1 MLGTEYN
8 WLVSLSPHPTN
19 GSPQVRMASSGLLTL
34 AVAVFCFLCVALRA
48 APTVENTGGD
58 ETTWAITGMD
68 GIIEGLALHPSTHEA
83 FFSDVRN
90 RCIWYRDVSGA
101 SAVMRKFSAESDG
114 LPGVF
119 ALKFSADGGTLW
131 ASTSAVPEMIGF
143 QEADRGRGFLAAY
156 DLHTRK
162 LRATYPLPADGRP
175 HVLGDFLILAD
186 GDLLATDSL
195 SPVIWRL
202 AANGTRLEKWLE
214 HADFKSLQGIATGPD
229 ERFVY
234 ITDYAKGLW
243 RIDRATR
250 ECVLLPAPAGANLRG
265 LDGLY
270 AAPGGLVAVQNG
282 TKSQRIL
289 RLALDSAGGLGGVT
303 TLREGH
309 PAMTDLSLGQV
320 VQGHFNFI
328 GNSGWELFGNPAAH
342 PPARDVVI
350 LRAELN

>member
-1 MLGTEYN
+1 MFGTEYN
-8 WLVSLSPHPTN
+8 WLISSSPHPEN
-19 GSPQVRMASSGLLTL
+19 GTPQVRMATGGLLTL
-34 AVAVFCFLCVALRA
+34 AVAVFCFFCVALKA
-48 APTVENTGGD
+48 APPVTNTTRD
-58 ETTWAITGMD
+58 ETAWAITGMD
-68 GIIEGLALHPSTHEA
+68 GIIEGLALHPTTHEA

-90 RCIWYRDVSGA
+90 RCIWYRDVSGGY
-101 SAVMRKFSAESDG
+101 AVVKKFSADSDS

-119 ALKFSADGGTLW
+119 ALKFSADGRTLW

-143 QEADRGRGFLAAY
+143 TQADRGRGFLAAY
-156 DLHTRK
+156 DLGTRK

-175 HVLGDFLILAD
+175 HVLGDFLIMAD
-186 GDLLATDSL
+186 GDVLATDSL

-202 AANGTRLEKWLE
+202 AANGTGLEKWLE
-214 HADFKSLQGIATGPD
+214 RTDFRSLQGIAGGPD
-229 ERFVY
+229 EHFVY
-234 ITDYAKGLW
+234 VTDYANGLW

-270 AAPGGLVAVQNG
+270 AAPGGFVAVQNG

-289 RLALDSAGGLGGVT
+289 RLAVDSTGKLTGIT

-320 VQGHFNFI
+320 VHGHFDFI
-328 GNSGWELFGNPAAH
+328 GNSGWELYGNPAAH
-342 PPARDVVI
+342 PPARDVII

>member
-34 AVAVFCFLCVALRA
+34 GVAVFCFLSVALKA
-48 APTVENTGGD
+48 APPVAAPSSD
-58 ETTWAITGMD
+58 ETAWAITGMD
-68 GIIEGLALHPSTHEA
+68 GIIEGLALHPDTHEA

-101 SAVMRKFSAESDG
+101 TAVMKKFSAESDD

-119 ALKFSADGGTLW
+119 ALKFSADGRTLW
-131 ASTSAVPEMIGF
+131 ASTSAVPEMLGF
-143 QEADRGRGFLAAY
+143 KEADRGRGFLAAY
-156 DLHTRK
+156 DLGTRQ

-175 HVLGDFLILAD
+175 HVLGDFLLLAD
-186 GDLLATDSL
+186 GGLLATDSL

-202 AANGTRLEKWLE
+202 SANGTRLEKWLE
-214 HADFKSLQGIATGPD
+214 HAGFKSLQGIAAGPD
-229 ERFVY
+229 DHFVY
-234 ITDYAKGLW
+234 VTDYAQGLW
-243 RIDRATR
+243 RIDRTTR
-250 ECVLLPAPAGANLRG
+250 DCVLLPAPAGTNLRG

-270 AAPGGLVAVQNG
+270 AVPGGFVAVQNG

-289 RLALDSAGGLGGVT
+289 RLALDSAGGLASAT

-320 VQGHFNFI
+320 VHGHFEFI
-328 GNSGWELFGNPAAH
+328 GNSGWELYGSPAAH
-342 PPARDVVI
+342 PFARNVII
-350 LRAELN
+350 LRTELN